1 MKKIALLGVGNS
13 LRGDDGVGVFVAK
26 SFENDLKVFLGG
38 DAPENT
44 FNEIRSFAP
53 DILIVIDA
61 ISVFG
66 GSLKEPEFLD
76 LSDEISYFYST
87 HNIPANV
94 YIRYLRD
101 FIPQVLFLGI
111 EISIENILDF
121 AQNLSP
127 EARQNA
133 KIAIEKIK
141 KFINDCSL

>member
-13 LRGDDGVGVFVAK
+13 LRGDDGIGVFVAK

-44 FNEIRSFAP
+44 FNQIRNFAP

-66 GSLKEPEFLD
+66 GSLNEPEFLD

-111 EISIENILDF
+111 EIKIENILDF
-121 AQNLSP
+121 TQNLSP
-127 EARQNA
+127 EAQNSA
-133 KIAIEKIK
+133 KIAIKKIR
-141 KFINDCSL
+141 KFLDESKY

>member
-44 FNEIRSFAP
+44 FNQIRSFAP

-66 GSLKEPEFLD
+66 ESLNEPEFLD

-111 EISIENILDF
+111 EIKIENILDF
-121 AQNLSP
+121 TQNLSP
-127 EARQNA
+127 EAQNNA
-133 KIAIEKIK
+133 KIAIKKIR
-141 KFINDCSL
+141 KFLDESKY

>member
-44 FNEIRSFAP
+44 FNQIHSFAP

-66 GSLKEPEFLD
+66 ESLNEPEFLD

-111 EISIENILDF
+111 EIKIENILDF
-121 AQNLSP
+121 TQNLSP
-127 EARQNA
+127 KAQNNA
-133 KIAIEKIK
+133 KIAIKKIR
-141 KFINDCSL
+141 KFLDESKY